1 MLHLFERSVIAQFLM
16 LTLTR
21 AVAIRGLLVNWQAE
35 QGDNVFIQ
43 KLEICTWLNQQ

>member
-21 AVAIRGLLVNWQAE
+21 AAAIRGLLVNWQAE

-43 KLEICTWLNQQ
+43 TMEICACVNQQ